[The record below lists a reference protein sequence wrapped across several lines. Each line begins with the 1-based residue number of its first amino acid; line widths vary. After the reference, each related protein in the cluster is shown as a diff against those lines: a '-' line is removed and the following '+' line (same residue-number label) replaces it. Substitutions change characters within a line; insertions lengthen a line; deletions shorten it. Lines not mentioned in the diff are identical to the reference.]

1 MIQESV
7 VDLRSDTVTQPTAAM
22 RRAMAE
28 APVGDDVYGEDP
40 TVNALERRTAE
51 LFERDAAL
59 FVPSGTMANQ
69 IAIKIFVLA
78 GQDVI
83 CEEQAHI
90 YQFELGMMAAFSGAL
105 ARPVSAAWGILDWAR
120 LRPYIRAAAT
130 GAGRTGLIELENTAN
145 LGGGTVYPQD
155 VTDQICDGARE
166 AGVPVFL
173 DGARIFNAAVA
184 LGVSPVAI
192 TRKFDALMFSLSKGL
207 GAPVGSVLLGS
218 RHFIAEARQIR
229 KMLGGAM
236 RQAGVLAAAG
246 LVALDEGPPRLHI
259 DHQHAR
265 LLAAGLAEIPG
276 LLIDL
281 ASVQT
286 NIVLLDPTGSG
297 LSAREFAKRL
307 ATRRVLVKAMA
318 ENTVRMVTHRDV
330 DHAGCERALRVMR
343 EVVGSVVPPLQQS

>member
-28 APVGDDVYGEDP
+28 APVGDDAYGEDP

-69 IAIKIFVLA
+69 IAIKIFVLP

-120 LRPYIRAAAT
+120 IRPYIRAAAA

-155 VTDQICDGARE
+155 VTDQICEGARE

-207 GAPVGSVLLGS
+207 GAPVGSMLLGS

-236 RQAGVLAAAG
+236 RQAGGLAAAG
-246 LVALDEGPPRLHI
+246 LVALDEGPPRLYI
-259 DHQHAR
+259 DHEHAR
-265 LLAAGLAEIPG
+265 QLAAGLAEIPG
-276 LLIDL
+276 LGIDL

-286 NIVLLDPTGSG
+286 NIVMLDPTGSG
-297 LSAREFAKRL
+297 LSAREFAERL
-307 ATRRVLVKAMA
+307 ATRRVLVKAIA
-318 ENTVRMVTHRDV
+318 ENTVRMVTHCDV
-330 DHAGCERALRVMR
+330 DHAGCERALRVAR